1 MATTRLPLYMQLG
14 HRGPLAEVGSFELP
28 VNGDGT
34 LTINRKSIAAMLRQ
48 AADAYEAEPHDV
60 AEGVPDAAAQQ

>member
-1 MATTRLPLYMQLG
+1 MTTARIPLYMALG
-14 HRGPLAEVGSFELP
+14 RRSALAEVGSFELP

-48 AADAYEAEPHDV
+48 AADAYEAEPADTI
-60 AEGVPDAAAQQ
+60 EQGKDT